1 MATGGKPA
9 FSGTML
15 SFTPFFRRSPELA
28 AARAESAPGFNGIL
42 SVVRSLDPR
51 LGVVL
56 KDLHDFSQLANA
68 MFDTGETMHP
78 AHLHGLLT
86 SAQYR
91 LLEMEF
97 EGDGGFAELMRL
109 ALLAYLSTLFLR
121 VPGIRMSFHFLGRRL
136 KSALISIEPATGQ
149 ERRLYGWCWVVGAI
163 SVLSD
168 PEGEWLQER
177 LSAMVSWFG
186 TMWEEVQRG
195 LRQVAWIDATHGE
208 AGAGVFTG
216 HMMARST

>member
-28 AARAESAPGFNGIL
+28 AARAETAPGFSGIF
-42 SVVRSLDPR
+42 SVVKSLDPR
-51 LGVVL
+51 LSVVL

-78 AHLHGLLT
+78 EHLHGLLT

-91 LLEMEF
+91 LLEMELG
-97 EGDGGFAELMRL
+97 EDGGFAELMRL

-136 KSALISIEPATGQ
+136 KSALMGIEPVTGL
-149 ERRLYGWCWVVGAI
+149 ERRLYGWCLVVGAI
-163 SVLSD
+163 SVLPD
-168 PEGEWLQER
+168 PEGEWSHER
-177 LSAMVSWFG
+177 LLAMVSWFG
-186 TMWEEVQRG
+186 ITWEEVQRG

-208 AGAGVFTG
+208 AGAEVLAG
-216 HMMARST
+216 HMMTRST